1 MKLIFPEAIL
11 KQHLIALGKT
21 GAGKSSALRHIVEHL
36 LRENKRVC
44 IIDPKGDWWGL
55 KWNPDGK
62 RQGFPVIA
70 FGDFKE
76 PKATDV
82 PTNEH
87 AGKDVAELIAEG
99 NRPCIIGFGGW
110 MPGAMV
116 RFWIDFASTLF
127 LKNRGELYL
136 VGDEFHNFA
145 PKGKIMDPQAGKC
158 LHWSNRLLSEGRGL
172 GIVCLLASQR
182 PQKVHNDTL
191 TSCET
196 LIAMRVIHASDRKAI
211 QEWIEGC
218 GDMTQG
224 KEVLN
229 NLAGMS
235 RGQAY
240 VWSPEIEFGPEC
252 IKFPMFETFDSF
264 APPQVQK
271 EVTRATWE
279 NVDLGAVT
287 VKLAKIIEEHKA
299 NDPAELKRTI
309 ADLKRKLAQ
318 AEQKQPETKHTE
330 IVTPVFDAACRQLL
344 ERVETT
350 CNEVLCEAK
359 NRAGELQ
366 MILTWLTSTR
376 ERLERT
382 ALRQQAS
389 STSRPSQLE
398 RGHASPVRSARPA
411 VANGSVGGGMRRMLI
426 ALAQRA
432 PLTKKQLAVRA
443 GLSANSGTFGSYL
456 SDLRSQGLISGLV
469 DSITITGE
477 GIESLG
483 AYAPLP
489 TGRALLEY
497 WTSKLGGGTSRML
510 LTLADAYPNSV
521 SKEDL
526 GQAVGMSPV
535 SGTFGTYLSK
545 LRTLELIEGSRELRA
560 SDELF

>member
-271 EVTRATWE
+271 GVTRATWE
-279 NVDLGAVT
+279 NVDLGAIT

-309 ADLKRKLAQ
+309 VDLKRKLGQ
-318 AEQKQPETKHTE
+318 ANQKQPEVKQ
-330 IVTPVFDAACRQLL
+330 VDVQVPVLDLDSHNAL
-344 ERVETT
+344 ERVETV
-350 CNEVLCEAK
+350 CNKVIHDVREVEKELHAIRAK
-359 NRAGELQ
+359 IEDLQ
-366 MILTWLTSTR
+366 LKHVF
-376 ERLERT
+376 
-382 ALRQQAS
+382 LRQQAS
-389 STSRPSQLE
+389 STSRPSQPE
-398 RGHASPVRSARPA
+398 RGHASPVRVARPA

-483 AYAPLP
+483 VYDPLP

-510 LTLADAYPNSV
+510 ITLADAYPNSV

>member
-1 MKLIFPEAIL
+1 M
-11 KQHLIALGKT
+11 
-21 GAGKSSALRHIVEHL
+21 VEEL
-36 LRENKRVC
+36 LRKKKRVC
-44 IIDPKGDWWGL
+44 IVDPKGDHWGL
-55 KWNPDGK
+55 KWSEDGK

-271 EVTRATWE
+271 GVTRATWE

-309 ADLKRKLAQ
+309 AGLKKELAQ
-318 AEQKQPETKHTE
+318 KEQNQPEPERVE
-330 IVTPVFDAACRQLL
+330 IPVLDLDSHNAL
-344 ERVETT
+344 ERVEMA
-350 CNEVLCEAK
+350 CNKVSHDTREIEK
-359 NRAGELQ
+359 ELQ
-366 MILTWLTSTR
+366 LLMEKIQ
-376 ERLERT
+376 RL
-382 ALRQQAS
+382 APKHVAKPILRQQAS
-389 STSRPSQLE
+389 STSRPSQPE
-398 RGHASPVRSARPA
+398 RGHASPVRVARPA

-469 DSITITGE
+469 DSIVITEE
-477 GIESLG
+477 GIASLG
-483 AYAPLP
+483 AYDPLP

-510 LTLADAYPNSV
+510 ITLADAYPNPV

-526 GQAVGMSPV
+526 GQRVGMSPV

-545 LRTLELIEGSRELRA
+545 LRTLELIEGSRELTA
-560 SDELF
+560 SHELFELS